1 LDDFV
6 RVLDVLDLPLHKVV
20 RLVEIG
26 LEFLDAALLL
36 GERVFQ
42 LSYAIFRC
50 RHGVC
55 KLSAFQHTSMQDLW
69 AFLRLSWCCSGR
81 CRVITRPRN
90 AISKRRTAISFRMS
104 VLNPTAAASIAS
116 SALRATTRP
125 IHLAPAAARYTSH
138 ALRRTG
144 FAPGFVVVRWSF
156 WFRHSAGKPAR
167 ATLPVT

>member
-1 LDDFV
+1 
-6 RVLDVLDLPLHKVV
+6 
-20 RLVEIG
+20 
-26 LEFLDAALLL
+26 
-36 GERVFQ
+36 
-42 LSYAIFRC
+42 
-50 RHGVC
+50 VC
-55 KLSAFQHTSMQDLW
+55 KLSAFQHTSVQDLW
-69 AFLRLSWCCSGR
+69 AILRLGWCCSGR

-156 WFRHSAGKPAR
+156 WFRHSAGTLAKRPGTRNVAGYVKVDEC
-167 ATLPVT
+167 TLPSLRACGVGRPAFQYGRPATSAVEGAAVKGRHGRHRRS